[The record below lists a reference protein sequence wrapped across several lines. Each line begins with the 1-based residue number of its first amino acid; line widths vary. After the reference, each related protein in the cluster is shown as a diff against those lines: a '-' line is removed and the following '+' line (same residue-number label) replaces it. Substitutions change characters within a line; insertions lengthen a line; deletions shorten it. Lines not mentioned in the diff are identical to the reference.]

1 MPYLAHSSFPSPTAC
16 LKSLPSKFLSKIG
29 LLASLLMEEG
39 KRPVHNP
46 DSRLC
51 LYLQVSNCRRHPAV
65 APIALLILNNPIFN
79 VRLNVQSILYIKSL
93 LPFGGRLKSSLS
105 GLILRVLSH
114 APIALLFIRV

>member
-1 MPYLAHSSFPSPTAC
+1 M
-16 LKSLPSKFLSKIG
+16 
-29 LLASLLMEEG
+29 
-39 KRPVHNP
+39 
-46 DSRLC
+46 
-51 LYLQVSNCRRHPAV
+51 